1 MTPAQRLR
9 LYRGLD
15 TIRDVLAGM
24 GIALLIERVW
34 RSFP

>member
-1 MTPAQRLR
+1 MTPDQRLR

-15 TIRDVLAGM
+15 VIRDVLAGM

-34 RSFP
+34 RLLP